1 MADIEH
7 FLRPTKISFADY
19 EGMLLYLY
27 MQNKDRLLFFTTLT
41 TSKAIKSAQLETK
54 NIISEFNRKSTNP
67 EMPDDN
73 LSPGGEEAALDQ
85 DINF

>member
-1 MADIEH
+1 MRACCSTYICK
-7 FLRPTKISFADY
+7 TKIDC
-19 EGMLLYLY
+19 
-27 MQNKDRLLFFTTLT
+27 FFTTLT
-41 TSKAIKSAQLETK
+41 TSKAIKSAELETK
-54 NIISEFNRKSTNP
+54 NIISEFNRQSTNP